1 MSFFIFNEDAS
12 IFDAASSL
20 PNSDPFATNSNNNNS
35 PVGISEGAELIEVNQ
50 TITGY
55 LSQTDLN
62 NPTLTGK
69 FKDDYL
75 LTGVLPGQEILVEL
89 NSTFDNFLQLVDAS
103 TGEVVSVNN
112 DFAGTRNSQIEFT
125 AEENIDYILR
135 ASSYR
140 PRATGKYNITA
151 FSKVETPGL
160 SFAYDNNEQ
169 NISDNQDFKSLKVA
183 VDGDTVKVEAETYGD
198 WSPGVPYLYFTGGDN
213 GQVLSRLSKTS
224 FEIVGATP
232 GRAGLFSV
240 PLSNGTSSTTGSKH
254 SFEFSWSEVF
264 GNATQVEGWLYSMS
278 SRDGVGSPRGE
289 KLKVIK
295 PTDPTLV
302 DPDIDSSSNDIV
314 GNTFSEARS
323 VSVASNGKT
332 YEGWVGN
339 NDSADYYA
347 FSLYDNN
354 EKNISDNQD
363 FKSLKV
369 AVDGD
374 TVKVEAET
382 YGDWSPGV
390 PYLYFTGGD
399 NGQVLSRLSKT
410 SFEIVGA
417 TPGRAGLFSVPL
429 TNGTSST
436 TGSKHSFE
444 FSWSEVFGNAT
455 QVEGWLYSMSSRDGV
470 GSPRG
475 EKLKVIKPTDSTPV
489 DPDIDSSSND
499 IVGNTFSEA
508 RSVSVASNGKTYEG
522 WVGNNDSA
530 DYYAFS
536 LGATNDFE
544 LNLTDLDADVSVQ
557 LLNTSGVVI
566 GSYTSS
572 NSGDISIDREL
583 GAGAY
588 RVRVSTASD
597 EGTDYDLNLAVTP
610 KIQTVSGVTI
620 TTTGSDARVTQS
632 TASSLPSIE
641 VDDFRS
647 GNKALGSRPEFSGID
662 GSGYTAVVI
671 DTGIDLDHPFF
682 GPDRNNDGV
691 ADRIIYHQNF
701 ADDDMDASDIT
712 GNIPGTNRSIP
723 GSNHGSHVASII
735 ASQDPDNPG
744 VAPGVNIAALKVFK
758 SSDGGGDFSMIEQ
771 ALQWALNNVETH
783 KIVSVNL
790 SLGAG
795 NYTPQNLNRAQTDY
809 GIDDE
814 LLELRA
820 RGVIV
825 VGASGNDFFPNNS
838 VQGVAYPAADP
849 NVISVGAVFDGD
861 VGSRS
866 GNSGA
871 IANTSGVDRIA
882 PFSQRHSTLT
892 DIFAPGVDI
901 IGADADGGTV
911 PMDGTS
917 QAAPH
922 ISGMAV
928 LAQQLAEQELNRTLE
943 PTEFIQLLRNTGQ
956 QVFDGDENRNG
967 RVDGNEEDDNVTNTG
982 LTFRRADMLGLA
994 NEIMDLQPPGDRDI
1008 DLSALNLSL
1017 GQTTINTGSNF
1028 NANFQIQNTGFD
1040 DPGSFDVTF
1049 YLSNDKKITTDD
1061 RKIESY
1067 TVSDGKLGASG
1078 STGLLS
1084 VSLSLP
1090 NKTSPIWKSFGNGV
1104 GYIGMIVDRKN
1115 TVGETNEWNNTSS
1128 AAKVNIMGLR
1138 PDLYVGSFRP
1148 AQTTINTGSNFNAN
1162 FRIQNTGFD
1171 DPGSFDVKFY
1181 LSEDSNID
1189 TTDWEIGSYTV
1200 SDRELGGIGSTGL
1213 LSASLSLPN
1222 KTSPIWK
1229 SFDDGVGYIGMIV
1242 DRKNTVGETNEENNT
1257 SSAAKVNLRQSGRVS
1272 VTIDRV
1278 KGDLD
1283 SDRYGIFPK
1292 ANDSDFYSIVS
1303 INNGSEIVSPQRPN
1317 DNDVRPNWRFSR
1329 SVSGVTIPI
1338 DIQLLDSDGGTRGG
1352 DDRADIDP
1360 GSDKNLNL
1368 RYNLFT
1374 GDVTG
1379 DLDIEF
1385 EEIQR
1390 RRKRGESDI
1399 YSKGGNGEI
1408 WLSLDFS

>member
-1 MSFFIFNEDAS
+1 MSFFRFNEDAS

-135 ASSYR
+135 ASSSH
-140 PRATGKYNITA
+140 PRATGEYNITA

-169 NISDNQDFKSLKVA
+169 
-183 VDGDTVKVEAETYGD
+183 
-198 WSPGVPYLYFTGGDN
+198 
-213 GQVLSRLSKTS
+213 
-224 FEIVGATP
+224 
-232 GRAGLFSV
+232 
-240 PLSNGTSSTTGSKH
+240 
-254 SFEFSWSEVF
+254 
-264 GNATQVEGWLYSMS
+264 
-278 SRDGVGSPRGE
+278 
-289 KLKVIK
+289 
-295 PTDPTLV
+295 
-302 DPDIDSSSNDIV
+302 
-314 GNTFSEARS
+314 
-323 VSVASNGKT
+323 
-332 YEGWVGN
+332 
-339 NDSADYYA
+339 
-347 FSLYDNN
+347 
-354 EKNISDNQD
+354 NISDNQD

-475 EKLKVIKPTDSTPV
+475 EKLKVIKPTDPTPV
-489 DPDIDSSSND
+489 DPDIDSFSND

-544 LNLTDLDADVSVQ
+544 LNLTDLDADVSVE
-557 LLNTSGVVI
+557 LLDTNGTVI
-566 GSYTSS
+566 ENYQSS
-572 NSGDISIDREL
+572 STGEINIDREL

-588 RVRVSTASD
+588 RVRVSTSSD

-620 TTTGSDARVTQS
+620 TTTGSDARGTLS

-691 ADRIIYHQNF
+691 ADRIIYHQDF
-701 ADDDMDASDIT
+701 ADGYMDAIDVD
-712 GNIPGTNRSIP
+712 
-723 GSNHGSHVASII
+723 NHGSHVASII
-735 ASQDPDNPG
+735 ASEDG
-744 VAPGVNIAALKVFK
+744 VAPRANIAALKVFT
-758 SSDGGGDFSMIEQ
+758 SFDDPDTRLRDERDFFEWGDLEQ
-771 ALQWALNNVETH
+771 ALQWTLTNVEKH
-783 KIVSVNL
+783 NIVSVNL
-790 SLGAG
+790 SLGGG
-795 NYTPQNLNRAQTDY
+795 NYTPQNLNRAQTLY

-825 VGASGNDFFPNNS
+825 VGASGNDFSPNNS

-849 NVISVGAVFDGD
+849 NVISVGAVSDD
-861 VGSRS
+861 NQV
-866 GNSGA
+866 
-871 IANTSGVDRIA
+871 A
-882 PFSQRHSTLT
+882 PFSQRHATLT
-892 DIFAPGVDI
+892 DIFAPGVNV
-901 IGADADGGTV
+901 IGANAVGGTTR
-911 PMDGTS
+911 PQNSNGTS
-917 QAAPH
+917 FAAPH
-922 ISGMAV
+922 ITGMAI
-928 LAQQLAEQELNRTLE
+928 LAQQLSEQELNRTLE
-943 PTEFIQLLRNTGQ
+943 PTEFLELLQNSGQQITGVANTGIN
-956 QVFDGDENRNG
+956 FRSPDM
-967 RVDGNEEDDNVTNTG
+967 VD
-982 LTFRRADMLGLA
+982 LA
-994 NEIMDLQPPGDRDI
+994 NEILDLRPPGDRDI
-1008 DLSALNLSL
+1008 DLYVRSL
-1017 GQTTINTGSNF
+1017 RPAQTTINTGSNF

-1040 DPGSFDVTF
+1040 DPGSFDVKF
-1049 YLSNDKKITTDD
+1049 YLSDNNRITTRDTE
-1061 RKIESY
+1061 IGSY
-1067 TVSDGKLGASG
+1067 TVSDRELGASG

-1084 VSLSLP
+1084 ARLSLP
-1090 NKTSPIWKSFGNGV
+1090 NKTSPIWKSFGSGV
-1104 GYIGMIVDRKN
+1104 GYIGMIVDRNN
-1115 TVGETNEWNNTSS
+1115 TVGETNEGNNTSS

-1242 DRKNTVGETNEENNT
+1242 DIKNTVGETNEENNT

-1283 SDRYGIFPK
+1283 SDRYGIIPK

-1303 INNGSEIVSPQRPN
+1303 INNGSEQKSPQRPN

-1360 GSDKNLNL
+1360 GSGNDLNL

-1385 EEIQR
+1385 EEIKI

>member
-1 MSFFIFNEDAS
+1 MIFFRFNEDAS

-160 SFAYDNNEQ
+160 SFAYDNNE
-169 NISDNQDFKSLKVA
+169 
-183 VDGDTVKVEAETYGD
+183 
-198 WSPGVPYLYFTGGDN
+198 
-213 GQVLSRLSKTS
+213 
-224 FEIVGATP
+224 
-232 GRAGLFSV
+232 
-240 PLSNGTSSTTGSKH
+240 
-254 SFEFSWSEVF
+254 
-264 GNATQVEGWLYSMS
+264 
-278 SRDGVGSPRGE
+278 
-289 KLKVIK
+289 
-295 PTDPTLV
+295 
-302 DPDIDSSSNDIV
+302 
-314 GNTFSEARS
+314 
-323 VSVASNGKT
+323 
-332 YEGWVGN
+332 
-339 NDSADYYA
+339 
-347 FSLYDNN
+347 
-354 EKNISDNQD
+354 KNISDNQD

-382 YGDWSPGV
+382 YGDWSPGFSHF
-390 PYLYFTGGD
+390 YFTGGD
-399 NGQVLSRLSKT
+399 NGQIDIIPSDTR
-410 SFEIVGA
+410 FRIRGA
-417 TPGRAGLFSVPL
+417 TPGYSGWFGVNLGE
-429 TNGTSST
+429 GTPT
-436 TGSKHSFE
+436 VDGSKYSFE
-444 FSWSEVFGNAT
+444 FSWSEVFGDAT
-455 QVEGWLYSMSSRDGV
+455 EVQTWLFSQESRDGV

-508 RSVSVASNGKTYEG
+508 RNVSVASNGKTYEG

-544 LNLTDLDADVSVQ
+544 LNLTDLDADVSVE
-557 LLNTSGVVI
+557 LLDTNGTVI
-566 GSYTSS
+566 ENYQSS
-572 NSGDISIDREL
+572 STGEISIDREL

-588 RVRVSTASD
+588 RVRVSTSSD

-620 TTTGSDARVTQS
+620 TTTGSDARGTLS
-632 TASSLPSIE
+632 TASSLPLLNIE
-641 VDDFRS
+641 EPSLASLDSDRLNQDEKEAIKEAIADTFR
-647 GNKALGSRPEFSGID
+647 GMRD
-662 GSGYTAVVI
+662 GKFANIKGQGYTAVVI

-691 ADRIIYHQNF
+691 ADRIIYHQDF
-701 ADDDMDASDIT
+701 ADGLMDASDVH
-712 GNIPGTNRSIP
+712 
-723 GSNHGSHVASII
+723 NHGSHVASII
-735 ASQDPDNPG
+735 ASEDG
-744 VAPGVNIAALKVFK
+744 VAPRANIAALKVFT
-758 SSDGGGDFSMIEQ
+758 SFDNPDTRLRDERDFFEWGDLEQ

-866 GNSGA
+866 WNSGA

-882 PFSQRHSTLT
+882 PFSQRDSTLT

-956 QVFDGDENRNG
+956 QVFDGDENRNR

-994 NEIMDLQPPGDRDI
+994 NEILDLRPPGDRDI

-1115 TVGETNEWNNTSS
+1115 TVGETNEGNNTSS
-1128 AAKVNIMGLR
+1128 AAR
-1138 PDLYVGSFRP
+1138 
-1148 AQTTINTGSNFNAN
+1148 
-1162 FRIQNTGFD
+1162 
-1171 DPGSFDVKFY
+1171 
-1181 LSEDSNID
+1181 
-1189 TTDWEIGSYTV
+1189 
-1200 SDRELGGIGSTGL
+1200 
-1213 LSASLSLPN
+1213 
-1222 KTSPIWK
+1222 
-1229 SFDDGVGYIGMIV
+1229 
-1242 DRKNTVGETNEENNT
+1242 
-1257 SSAAKVNLRQSGRVS
+1257 VNLRQSGRVS

-1283 SDRYGIFPK
+1283 PDGYLFTDK
-1292 ANDSDFYSIVS
+1292 SDFYSVVS
-1303 INNGSEIVSPQRPN
+1303 INNGSEQRSATRDS
-1317 DNDVRPNWRFSR
+1317 DNDVHPNWRFSR
-1329 SVSGVTIPI
+1329 NVSGVNIPI
-1338 DIQLLDSDGGTRGG
+1338 DIKIFDSDGGLRFN

-1360 GSDKNLNL
+1360 GSGNDLNL
-1368 RYNLFT
+1368 LYNLFT
-1374 GDVTG
+1374 GDVTR

-1385 EEIQR
+1385 EEIKR
-1390 RRKRGESDI
+1390 RRTRDESDI